1 MLAVLLKIK
10 AVLLLHFARTVS
22 ALLLDGAASRA
33 LPVGF
38 FFSCL
43 VVEPG
48 VQGVLEPLPT
58 TLASMEA
65 PLQILWRKKEEGENF
80 EEKEE
85 GMRGGRG
92 KKERR
97 AP

>member
-38 FFSCL
+38 FSCL
-43 VVEPG
+43 QWWS
-48 VQGVLEPLPT
+48 QGAGGARAPPYHLGFYGSPPT
-58 TLASMEA
+58 NF
-65 PLQILWRKKEEGENF
+65 IEEGENF
-80 EEKEE
+80 EEEEE
-85 GMRGGRG
+85 GIR
-92 KKERR
+92 
-97 AP
+97 